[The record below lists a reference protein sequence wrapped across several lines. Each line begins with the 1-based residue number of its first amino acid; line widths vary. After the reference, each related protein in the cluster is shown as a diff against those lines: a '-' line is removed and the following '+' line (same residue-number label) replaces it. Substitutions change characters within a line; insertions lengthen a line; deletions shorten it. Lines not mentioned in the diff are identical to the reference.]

1 MVSGQQG
8 KIGVP
13 GLRPVLSFVLVLAFL
28 LVQAIAGEAATTK
41 KKPVAK
47 PPAGPPM
54 TFAIVRNAVT
64 GCEPNCPQW
73 ISAEGQI
80 MPGSAGQFRKILK
93 QAGKLRLPVVITSP
107 GGDVE
112 AALAIGQM
120 IHQRKMD
127 VLVGWTLFTGCNPS
141 VKTCKLPKEQKGV
154 YAGIAMTSRAYCFSA
169 CPFILASGQKRVLGA
184 GAVLGVHEIT
194 TQPITQR
201 IRYNETYRMVNG
213 KKKVL
218 SRKVV
223 SRKNIIGK
231 VTTKLSKPFDKK
243 LRNYLNTMG
252 VSLTMLDLLHLA
264 PPSSIHNLTTEEM
277 NSTKLVTATGY
288 AADLVSNNLC
298 KTTPPA
304 DNCKVEKNF
313 VVALAPLPAPA
324 KAPGSVPAYGPPMT
338 FVIVRSSVAACE
350 PLCPEWIFADGKIMA
365 DTSSLFKKVL
375 DKTGNR
381 RLPVVIR
388 SDGGDV
394 LAAMA
399 MGRLIRAR
407 KLNVAVAT
415 TIFSDCSVTRN
426 DCRSAQD
433 KRGRYRGVLVSVK
446 DTCNSACI
454 LVLAAGQNRLVG
466 LKSAIGIQKL
476 SLETKATGD
485 VVLKAS
491 TAEKPQDEFRRD
503 LGKYLDEM
511 GVSRDLLAAMEK
523 VPAGLLQ
530 HLESS
535 EIATL
540 KLKSEHG
547 SVVDLG
553 TNAMCQASPPADN
566 CIKR

>member
-1 MVSGQQG
+1 
-8 KIGVP
+8 VP
-13 GLRPVLSFVLVLAFL
+13 GFRQGLGLILVLAFL
-28 LVQAIAGEAATTK
+28 LDQAVAGEAATTK

-120 IHQRKMD
+120 IRERKMD

-154 YAGIAMTSRAYCFSA
+154 FAGIAMTNRAYCFSA
-169 CPFILASGQKRVLGA
+169 CPFILASGQKRVLGS

-231 VTTKLSKPFDKK
+231 MTTKLSKPFDKK

-277 NSTKLVTATGY
+277 NSTRLVTATGY
-288 AADLVSNNLC
+288 AADLLSNSLC

-313 VVALAPLPAPA
+313 VVALAQPPLQPKEFSPARSTSGA
-324 KAPGSVPAYGPPMT
+324 DMT
-338 FVIVRSSVAACE
+338 FAIVRSSLAGCE
-350 PLCPEWIFADGKIMA
+350 PLCPEWIFAEGKITVGTPA
-365 DTSSLFKKVL
+365 LFKKAL
-375 DKTGNR
+375 ANTGRR
-381 RLPVVIR
+381 RLPVIVR
-388 SDGGDV
+388 SDGGDA

-399 MGRLIRAR
+399 MGRMIRTR
-407 KLNVAVAT
+407 KLDVTVAT
-415 TIFSDCSVTRN
+415 TLFAGCPLDRTE
-426 DCRSAQD
+426 CRSAQD
-433 KRGRYRGVLVSVK
+433 KRGRYRGTFASIK
-446 DTCNSACI
+446 DYCNSACTLI
-454 LVLAAGQNRLVG
+454 LAAGQTRKAELWSTVGVQRLA
-466 LKSAIGIQKL
+466 LERPSADDKI
-476 SLETKATGD
+476 
-485 VVLKAS
+485 LKAS
-491 TAEKPQDEFRRD
+491 TAKKPGDD
-503 LGKYLDEM
+503 LHSKLGAYLDEM
-511 GVSRDLLAAMEK
+511 GISHELLATMDK
-523 VPAGLLQ
+523 VPAGGLKNLNFTE
-530 HLESS
+530 LK
-535 EIATL
+535 AL
-540 KLKSEHG
+540 KLVTG
-547 SVVDLG
+547 PPFVARD
-553 TNAMCQASPPADN
+553 AADAPCQAAVPADN
-566 CIKR
+566 CIKQ